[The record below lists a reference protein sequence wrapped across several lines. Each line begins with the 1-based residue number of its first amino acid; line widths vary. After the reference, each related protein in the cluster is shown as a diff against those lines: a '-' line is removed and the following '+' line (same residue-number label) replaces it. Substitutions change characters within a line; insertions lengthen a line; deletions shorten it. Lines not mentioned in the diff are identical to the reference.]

1 VAKYGAP
8 PASLDDALSEPIK
21 PFEGVR
27 LVVFEWDPPAGT
39 GLNVC
44 GYDREELVLEVRVP
58 AEKLDLARALAQV
71 PDTDPELR
79 GGYPLTEE
87 QANQIVSVPPGFT
100 YVLAADR

>member
-1 VAKYGAP
+1 M
-8 PASLDDALSEPIK
+8 
-21 PFEGVR
+21 
-27 LVVFEWDPPAGT
+27 
-39 GLNVC
+39 C

-100 YVLAADR
+100 YVLEADR